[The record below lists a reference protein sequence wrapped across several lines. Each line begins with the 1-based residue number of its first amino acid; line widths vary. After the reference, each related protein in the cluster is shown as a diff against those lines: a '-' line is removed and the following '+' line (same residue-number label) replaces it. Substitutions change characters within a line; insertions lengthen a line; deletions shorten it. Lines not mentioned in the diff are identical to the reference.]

1 MKTDNL
7 MRGDW
12 LYYKGKLNAFPFKVE
27 QVTKKKIGYHT
38 EPNESRMHYL
48 RVCECEP
55 IPLTEEI
62 LERSGFKRAT
72 DDLYHIPIWKTPY
85 SDGGFYIEKWGKG
98 YGLTDHCYAIVNYVH
113 EFQHLLK
120 LVGINKEIKL

>member
-1 MKTDNL
+1 MKTGDI
-7 MRGDW
+7 MIGDW
-12 LYYKGKLNAFPFKVE
+12 VLKPSPNDRESLFPGQIELDDFYLE
-27 QVTKKKIGYHT
+27 EEWETIT
-38 EPNESRMHYL
+38 E
-48 RVCECEP
+48 CAP

-62 LERSGFKRAT
+62 LERNGFERT
-72 DDLYHIPIWKTPY
+72 IDELHNIPIWKTPY

-98 YGLTDHCYAIVNYVH
+98 YVLTDHCYAVVNYVH